1 MPINNPK
8 EVFVQLLSNVR
19 EGTLRSTE
27 FFKELSTFAQDPQVK
42 EALEMRVFISNTII
56 SRLDQCFKLIGEQ
69 PVKVSNRLA
78 DVCFEDFRKE
88 IALIQNPVAKHLFV
102 LSTLNTL
109 VHFRIAEYVTLIAA
123 ADMTGHFG
131 VGVLLETCLADKL
144 AFVERTRRL
153 IRNLVETRLAEK
165 VAA

>member
-19 EGTLRSTE
+19 EGTLRETE
-27 FFKELSTFAQDPQVK
+27 FFKELSQTVQEPEIK
-42 EALEMRVFISNTII
+42 EALEMRVFITDTVIT
-56 SRLDQCFKLIGEQ
+56 RLDQCFKLIGEK
-69 PVKVSNRLA
+69 PVKLNSRVA
-78 DVCFEDFRKE
+78 EVCIEDFRKE
-88 IALIQNPVAKHLFV
+88 IAMIQNPVAKHLFV
-102 LSTLNTL
+102 LSALNQL
-109 VHFRIAEYVTLIAA
+109 VHFRIAEYVTLISA

-131 VGVLLETCLADKL
+131 VGVLLETCLADKM

-153 IRNLVETRLAEK
+153 VRSLIETKLAAK

>member
-19 EGTLRSTE
+19 EGTLRTTE
-27 FFKELSTFAQDPQVK
+27 FFKELSQWAMDPDVK

-56 SRLDQCFKLIGEQ
+56 ERLDQCFKLIGEK
-69 PVKVSNRLA
+69 PVKLNTRFA
-78 DVCFEDFRKE
+78 EVCFEDFRKE
-88 IALIQNPVAKHLFV
+88 IALIENPIAKRLFV
-102 LSTLNTL
+102 LSALSTI

-123 ADMTGHFG
+123 ADMTNHFG
-131 VGVLLETCLADKL
+131 VGVLLESCLADKL

-153 IRNLVETRLAEK
+153 IRNVIETKLAAK